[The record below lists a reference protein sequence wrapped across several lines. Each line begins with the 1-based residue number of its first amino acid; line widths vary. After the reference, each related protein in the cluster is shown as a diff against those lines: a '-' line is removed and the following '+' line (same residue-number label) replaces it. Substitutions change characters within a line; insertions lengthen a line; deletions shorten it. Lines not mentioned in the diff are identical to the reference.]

1 MGKPRDS
8 LFYYTYSLL
17 LNSISQKSNFVWV
30 ILCKV
35 KNCMISVTQACM
47 PWRSIHY
54 TNLTSLDIW
63 SHRLQCR
70 CWVIS

>member
-1 MGKPRDS
+1 
-8 LFYYTYSLL
+8 
-17 LNSISQKSNFVWV
+17 
-30 ILCKV
+30 
-35 KNCMISVTQACM
+35 MISVTQACM